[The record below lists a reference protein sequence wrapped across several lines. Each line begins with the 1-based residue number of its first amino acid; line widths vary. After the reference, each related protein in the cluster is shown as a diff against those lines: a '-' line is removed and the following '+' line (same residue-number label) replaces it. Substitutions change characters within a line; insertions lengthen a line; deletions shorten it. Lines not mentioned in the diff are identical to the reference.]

1 MAGSGRS
8 GADEV
13 LVSLLAGGTTRQ
25 AAAAKAGVGERTV
38 YRRLEDPDFR
48 SRIEQSRADML
59 ARTSAMLTAAGVTA
73 TETLLALLAA
83 ESDVVKLGAA
93 TRILELGGKFRT
105 EEQIEARLA
114 ALEAQLQERPE
125 GEQPRRGAAW
135 Q

>member
-1 MAGSGRS
+1 
-8 GADEV
+8 
-13 LVSLLAGGTTRQ
+13 
-25 AAAAKAGVGERTV
+25 
-38 YRRLEDPDFR
+38 
-48 SRIEQSRADML
+48 ML